1 MKFTKIHDTTLQPIE
16 YGRVNDHWKGNV
28 KSFFNKY
35 RKPIYPFKKNFD
47 YTNQEQILKNFGLIG
62 FEYGNW
68 VTQEER
74 YNFLISSHVALYDLA
89 LLMGRKN
96 IGYNKLFI
104 AFGARGKSPA
114 LAHFEPETNA
124 INLTRENGW
133 SSLAHEYGH
142 FLDYY
147 FGGYIEQDKATRA
160 LSNGRITAKYIDLS
174 RYNVSSL
181 RYKMNDLIN
190 TINFIIINGVRIPSE
205 FSEKI
210 NKKGEYWNRRNEI
223 FARYFER
230 YVQYKLSKKGI
241 QDHFLTKNKYS
252 EDVYVSNVDFKR
264 ALPKMDLLMNT
275 IKKMGNPQTKLN
287 L

>member
-1 MKFTKIHDTTLQPIE
+1 MKFRKIHDTTLQPIE

-47 YTNQEQILKNFGLIG
+47 YINQEQILKDFGLIG

-74 YNFLISSHVALYDLA
+74 FNFLISAHVSLYDLA

-96 IGYNKLFI
+96 IGYNRLFI
-104 AFGARGKSPA
+104 AFGARGKSQA
-114 LAHFEPETNA
+114 AAHFEPHTNA

-147 FGGYIEQDKATRA
+147 FGGYIEQEKEVRA
-160 LSNGRITAKYIDLS
+160 LSKGRITTKYIDLKN
-174 RYNVSSL
+174 YDTSSL

-190 TINFIIINGVRIPSE
+190 TINFIEVKGERIPSD
-205 FSEKI
+205 FTKKI
-210 NKKGEYWNRRNEI
+210 KDKGEYWNRRNEI

-230 YVQYKLSKKGI
+230 WIQYKLSKKGI
-241 QDHFLTKNKYS
+241 RNHFLTWNKYS
-252 EDVYVSNVDFKR
+252 ENVYVNNVDFKR
-264 ALPKMDLLMNT
+264 ALPKMDLLMNS
-275 IKKMGNPQTKLN
+275 IKKMGSN
-287 L
+287 